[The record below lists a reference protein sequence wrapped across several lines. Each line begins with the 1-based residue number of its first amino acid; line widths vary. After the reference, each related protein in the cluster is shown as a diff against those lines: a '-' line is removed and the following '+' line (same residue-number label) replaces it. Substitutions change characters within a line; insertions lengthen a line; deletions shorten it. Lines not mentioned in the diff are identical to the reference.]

1 MNKKLTSLSLAGVM
15 LLSTASPV
23 FAAAENA
30 MKETKE
36 PSKVEQLA
44 KDAKEAGKEVA
55 KDAKEKMTEAKD
67 KAEEKMTEAKE
78 KVAPKLE
85 EVKEALNKEIAKE
98 KAVRESKNL
107 KEAKDDVIT
116 NYENAIAA
124 AKSIAN
130 DKEAKPEQ
138 FENALKALVEAH
150 EKLGF
155 KADAKVEEKKEVKT
169 VDVKATTQKV
179 KLDGKD
185 VVIYGYNIDGYNY
198 FKLRDLAAV
207 LKDSKAKFG
216 VEYKDALVTLT
227 KGADYKVAETDQKE
241 VKAMSK
247 GMLTNDKVMVGDKA
261 LTATAYK
268 VDDSNYYKLRDLGKE
283 LGFGVGYDEA
293 TKSVLL
299 TSVVNKEEVK
309 EEKVAPKLK
318 ELKEAVKK
326 ELVNEKEVRESEAYK
341 KADDKVK
348 SNFENAVAAAK
359 SLLADEKATAEQFTN
374 ELKAL
379 VEAKEQLGFKADV
392 KVEEKKEVKEAKKE
406 MEKDVKDAKKEMKKD
421 VKEAKEEVKETAK
434 EAK

>member
-30 MKETKE
+30 MKEAKE
-36 PSKVEQLA
+36 PSKVEQLS

-55 KDAKEKMTEAKD
+55 KDAKEKMTEAKE
-67 KAEEKMTEAKE
+67 KAEEKMTEAKKDA
-78 KVAPKLE
+78 KVVKE
-85 EVKEALNKEIAKE
+85 EVKKDVKEVKE
-98 KAVRESKNL
+98 EVK
-107 KEAKDDVIT
+107 KEV
-116 NYENAIAA
+116 
-124 AKSIAN
+124 
-130 DKEAKPEQ
+130 
-138 FENALKALVEAH
+138 
-150 EKLGF
+150 
-155 KADAKVEEKKEVKT
+155 KEVKT

-268 VDDSNYYKLRDLGKE
+268 VDDSNYYKLRDLGE
-283 LGFGVGYDEA
+283 ALGFGVDFDKA
-293 TKSVLL
+293 TNTVLL
-299 TSVVNKEEVK
+299 MSEKEAAK
-309 EEKVAPKLK
+309 EEKVAPKLE

-392 KVEEKKEVKEAKKE
+392 KVEEKKEAKEAKKE
-406 MEKDVKDAKKEMKKD
+406 MEKDVKEAKKEMKKD

>member
-1 MNKKLTSLSLAGVM
+1 MNKKLTSISLAGLM

-23 FAAAENA
+23 FAEAENA

-36 PSKVEQLA
+36 PTKMEQLV
-44 KDAKEAGKEVA
+44 KDG
-55 KDAKEKMTEAKD
+55 KEKMTEAKE

-268 VDDSNYYKLRDLGKE
+268 VDDSNYYKLRDLGE
-283 LGFGVGYDEA
+283 ALGFGVDFDKA
-293 TKSVLL
+293 TNTVLL
-299 TSVVNKEEVK
+299 MSEKEVK
-309 EEKVAPKLK
+309 EEKVAPKLE

-326 ELVNEKEVRESEAYK
+326 ELANEKEVRESEAYK

-392 KVEEKKEVKEAKKE
+392 KVEEKKEAKEAKKE

-421 VKEAKEEVKETAK
+421 VKESKEEVKETAK